1 MEIRVNQTI
10 PIEFKWVFD
19 AYLKLRKGGKATG
32 IDDESWSLF
41 DKNKSSNLHTIWSR
55 LASGS
60 YHPSAVRE
68 VEIPKKDGTK
78 RKLFIIKYLIVFQE
92 RLRQFV

>member
-10 PIEFKWVFD
+10 PIEWKWVRE

-32 IDDESWSLF
+32 VDEESWKIF
-41 DKNKSSNLHTIWSR
+41 DEKLTSNLHTIWSR

-60 YHPSAVRE
+60 YHPNEMCIRDRSYA
-68 VEIPKKDGTK
+68 D
-78 RKLFIIKYLIVFQE
+78 L
-92 RLRQFV
+92 